1 MLRKERVSTVGTL
14 SRELGQGILLLAISG
29 STVGGLLGMVSIAT
43 RALGR

>member
-1 MLRKERVSTVGTL
+1 LRKERVSTVGTL